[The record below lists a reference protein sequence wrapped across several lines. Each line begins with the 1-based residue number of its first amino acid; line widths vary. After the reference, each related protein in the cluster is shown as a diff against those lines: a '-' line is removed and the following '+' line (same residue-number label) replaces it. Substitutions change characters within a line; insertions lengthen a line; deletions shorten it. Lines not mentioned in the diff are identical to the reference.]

1 MKLKTFAITVFSV
14 STVITTAATKTM
26 VVNGPPVPVFSQ
38 SSLNKAK
45 KLLSSLTL
53 EEKIGQMNQLTI
65 TSFES
70 SPGIL
75 DEAKLEEAI
84 LKYNIGSILNVPG
97 TGAVTPEVWGKLMAK
112 IEAISNKT
120 DKKIPILYGI
130 DAIHGSSYTAGA
142 TLFPQQIG
150 MAATWNTDL
159 VEQGTR
165 VSAYETRASSIPWVF
180 SPDLDLPRSPV
191 WSRLW
196 ESFGEDTYLSK
207 SMGVAMVKGF
217 EGDNVG
223 DKYNVATCIKHFV
236 GYGSTVTGRDRTPSI
251 IPDRILQQ
259 FDLPIFKAAIDA
271 KAKSIMISSGEI
283 NGTPVHASKK
293 LLTTILKEQLGFQGM
308 VLTDWQDIIYLYTR
322 HKVAKDNREAV
333 KMAINAGIDM
343 SMVPDN
349 YTFYNDLLSLAKSG
363 EVAMT
368 RIDDAVLKIL
378 ALKYELGLFDQSFVA
393 KAKDYKK
400 FGSSEYETLAYNAA
414 AESITLLKNNDA
426 ILPLSKNKKILV
438 TGPTANSM
446 KFLNGGWTFTWQGEK
461 ADEFEKDE
469 FTILEAFENKIGK
482 ENVIYAKGVE
492 IFKEVNIAE
501 AVKKA
506 QSVDVIILC
515 VGEHNYTETPG
526 DIMGLAITKPQQKLA
541 EALLATGKPVV
552 LVLNEG
558 RPRTITNFEP
568 KSKATIQCYL
578 PGSEGSRA
586 LVDIIYG
593 DVNPSGKLPYNY
605 PRFTNSL
612 QKYNRKYTE
621 SLGDEEQN
629 DDADY
634 QKSYNPLYEF
644 GTGLSYTT
652 FEYSNL
658 IVNKNTFNSSDTIEV
673 SVTVKNTGKVT
684 GKEVV
689 QLYLRD
695 EIASITPE
703 VKSLRGFQKINL
715 NPSESKSV
723 KFILKPADFKF
734 VNEAEKWVSEPG
746 EFTIKIGDLTKSIEL
761 K

>member
-1 MKLKTFAITVFSV
+1 MKLNFFAFAVFAV
-14 STVITTAATKTM
+14 STMTTGATTKTT
-26 VVNGPPVPVFSQ
+26 VVTGPPVPVFSQ
-38 SSLNKAK
+38 SSISKAK

-65 TSFES
+65 TSFEK
-70 SPGIL
+70 SPGVL
-75 DEAKLEEAI
+75 DESKLEEAI
-84 LKYNIGSILNVPG
+84 VKYNIGSILNVPG
-97 TGAVTPEVWGKLMAK
+97 TGGVTPEVWGKLMAK

-251 IPDRILQQ
+251 IPDRVLQQ

-293 LLTTILKEQLGFQGM
+293 MLTTILKEQLGFQGM

-333 KMAINAGIDM
+333 KIAINAGIDM

-363 EVAMT
+363 EVPMT

-378 ALKYELGLFDQSFVA
+378 ALKYELGLFDQPFVA
-393 KAKDYKK
+393 KPKDYKK
-400 FGSSEYETLAYNAA
+400 FGSTEHETLAYNAA
-414 AESITLLKNNDA
+414 AESITLLKNNDG

-438 TGPTANSM
+438 TGSTANSM

-469 FTILEAFENKIGK
+469 LTILEAFENKVGK
-482 ENVIYAKGVE
+482 ENISYAQGVE

-506 QSVDVIILC
+506 QSVDVIVLC
-515 VGEHNYTETPG
+515 IGEHNYTETPG
-526 DIMGLAITKPQQKLA
+526 DIMGLAITEPQQKLA
-541 EALLATGKPVV
+541 EAILATGKPVV

-558 RPRTITNFEP
+558 RPRTITDFE
-568 KSKATIQCYL
+568 KKTKATIQCYL

-593 DVNPSGKLPYNY
+593 DVNPSGRLPYNY

-644 GTGLSYTT
+644 GAGLSYTT
-652 FEYSNL
+652 FDYSNL
-658 IVNKNTFNSSDTIEV
+658 IVNKKEFGTSDTIEV
-673 SVTVKNTGKVT
+673 SVTVKNTGKLT
-684 GKEVV
+684 GKEVI

-703 VKSLRGFQKINL
+703 VKSLRGFQKVNLTSGESKTVKFTL
-715 NPSESKSV
+715 NPQ
-723 KFILKPADFKF
+723 DFQF
-734 VNEAEKWVSEPG
+734 VNEAEKWVAEPG
-746 EFTIKIGDLTKSIEL
+746 EFTIKIGNLTKSIEL

>member
-1 MKLKTFAITVFSV
+1 MNIKKAML
-14 STVITTAATKTM
+14 STWVAGMLVCITTPLKAEVT
-26 VVNGPPVPVFSQ
+26 GPPVPVFSK
-38 SSLNKAK
+38 SSITKAK
-45 KLLSSLTL
+45 KLLASLTL

-70 SPGIL
+70 SPGVL
-75 DEAKLEEAI
+75 DEVKLEEAI

-97 TGAVTPEVWGKLMAK
+97 TGAVSPKSWAKLMAK

-130 DAIHGSSYTAGA
+130 DAIHGSSYTSGA

-207 SMGVAMVKGF
+207 TMGVAMVKGF

-251 IPDRILQQ
+251 IPDRVLQQ

-308 VLTDWQDIIYLYTR
+308 VLTDWQDIIYLHTR
-322 HKVAKDNREAV
+322 HKVAKNNRDAV
-333 KMAINAGIDM
+333 KMAVNAGIDM

-349 YTFYNDLLSLAKSG
+349 YTFYTDLLLLVKSG
-363 EVAMT
+363 EVPMS

-378 ALKYELGLFDQSFVA
+378 SLKYELGLFDQPFVA
-393 KAKDYKK
+393 KAKAYDK
-400 FGSSEYETLAYNAA
+400 FGSAEHETLAYNAA
-414 AESITLLKNNDA
+414 AESITLLKNKEA

-461 ADEFEKDE
+461 ADTYEKDE
-469 FTILEAFENKIGK
+469 YTILEAFEEKIGK
-482 ENVIYAKGVE
+482 ENVNYVQGVE
-492 IFKEVNIAE
+492 IFKELDITE

-506 QSVDVIILC
+506 ENVDVIVLC
-515 VGEHNYTETPG
+515 IGEHNYTETPG
-526 DIMGLAITKPQQKLA
+526 DIMGLAITEPQQKLA
-541 EALLATGKPVV
+541 EALIATGKPIV

-558 RPRTITNFEP
+558 RPRTITSFET
-568 KSKATIQCYL
+568 KTNATIQCYL

-586 LVDIIYG
+586 LIDIIYG
-593 DVNPSGKLPYNY
+593 DVNPSGRLPYNY

-644 GTGLSYTT
+644 GAGLSYTT
-652 FEYSNL
+652 FEYTNLTVDKTTFSN
-658 IVNKNTFNSSDTIEV
+658 SDTITV
-673 SVTVKNTGKVT
+673 NVTIKNTGKLA

-689 QLYLRD
+689 QLYLTD
-695 EIASITPE
+695 KVASITPE
-703 VKSLRGFQKINL
+703 VKSLRAYQKINL
-715 NPSESKSV
+715 TPGESKTIN
-723 KFILKPADFKF
+723 FNLNPEDFMF
-734 VNEAEKWVSEPG
+734 VNEAEKWVAEPG
-746 EFTIKIGDLTKSIEL
+746 EFVIKIDSLTKTIEL